1 MAILIFFTFISL
13 FLYIKFINIHISNIT
28 KLFSKYGGVLVE
40 ESEEKTERRQERAES
55 NVVFVGKKP
64 AMSYVLAC
72 VTQFN
77 DGREEVILRAR
88 GRAISHAV
96 DVAEIVKNKFVTNAQ
111 VKNVSIG
118 TEELVSEQGEKLNVS
133 SIEIVLGKK

>member
-1 MAILIFFTFISL
+1 MTE
-13 FLYIKFINIHISNIT
+13 NT
-28 KLFSKYGGVLVE
+28 KRE
-40 ESEEKTERRQERAES
+40 AES

-77 DGREEVILRAR
+77 EGRPEILLRAR

-96 DVAEIVKNKFVTNAQ
+96 DVAEIVRNKFVTDTEIKD
-111 VKNVSIG
+111 VKIA
-118 TEELVSEQGEKLNVS
+118 TEEVETEQGEKLNVS
-133 SIEIVLGKK
+133 SIEIKLGKK

>member
-1 MAILIFFTFISL
+1 MAD
-13 FLYIKFINIHISNIT
+13 
-28 KLFSKYGGVLVE
+28 
-40 ESEEKTERRQERAES
+40 TE

-77 DGREEVILRAR
+77 DGKPEVILRAR

-96 DVAEIVKNKFVTNAQ
+96 DVAEIVKNKFVTDTETRSVN
-111 VKNVSIG
+111 IG
-118 TEELVSEQGEKLNVS
+118 TEEVTGDQGEKLNVS
-133 SIEIVLGKK
+133 SIEIILGKK

>member
-1 MAILIFFTFISL
+1 MA
-13 FLYIKFINIHISNIT
+13 
-28 KLFSKYGGVLVE
+28 
-40 ESEEKTERRQERAES
+40 EREAREAES

-77 DGREEVILRAR
+77 DGRSNIILRAR

-96 DVAEIVKNKFVTNAQ
+96 DVAEIVRNKFVTDTE
-111 VKNVSIG
+111 VKDVKID
-118 TEELVSEQGEKLNVS
+118 TEQLETEQGEKLNVS

>member
-1 MAILIFFTFISL
+1 MA
-13 FLYIKFINIHISNIT
+13 
-28 KLFSKYGGVLVE
+28 
-40 ESEEKTERRQERAES
+40 EKEAEN

-77 DGREEVILRAR
+77 EGRPDIIIRAR

-96 DVAEIVKNKFVTNAQ
+96 DVAEIVRNKFVTDTQ
-111 VKNVSIG
+111 IKDVKIG
-118 TEELVSEQGEKLNVS
+118 TEVVETEQGEKLNVS

>member
-1 MAILIFFTFISL
+1 MAE
-13 FLYIKFINIHISNIT
+13 N
-28 KLFSKYGGVLVE
+28 
-40 ESEEKTERRQERAES
+40 EEKEERKERADN

-77 DGREEVILRAR
+77 DGREEVILKAR

-96 DVAEIVKNKFVTNAQ
+96 DVAEIVKNKFVTNAE

-118 TEELVSEQGEKLNVS
+118 TEVLESEQGEKLNVS
-133 SIEIVLGKK
+133 SIEIILGKK

>member
-1 MAILIFFTFISL
+1 MAEIE
-13 FLYIKFINIHISNIT
+13 T
-28 KLFSKYGGVLVE
+28 K
-40 ESEEKTERRQERAES
+40 ERKEIER

-77 DGREEVILRAR
+77 DGNNDVILKAR

-96 DVAEIVKNKFVTNAQ
+96 DVAEIVRNKFMTNTEI
-111 VKNVSIG
+111 KNVSIG
-118 TEELVSEQGEKLNVS
+118 TEELQSEQGEKINVS
-133 SIEIVLGKK
+133 SIEIILGKK

>member
-1 MAILIFFTFISL
+1 M
-13 FLYIKFINIHISNIT
+13 
-28 KLFSKYGGVLVE
+28 VE
-40 ESEEKTERRQERAES
+40 EMERPEKTTKVEKRAES

-77 DGREEVILRAR
+77 DGKNEVILKAR

-96 DVAEIVKNKFVTNAQ
+96 DVAEIVKNKFVTNAEI
-111 VKNVSIG
+111 KNVSIG
-118 TEELVSEQGEKLNVS
+118 TEELETEQGEKLNVS
-133 SIEIVLGKK
+133 SIEIILGKK

>member
-1 MAILIFFTFISL
+1 MA
-13 FLYIKFINIHISNIT
+13 
-28 KLFSKYGGVLVE
+28 
-40 ESEEKTERRQERAES
+40 EEKQSIAE

-77 DGREEVILRAR
+77 EGMPEVFLKAR

-96 DVAEIVKNKFVTNAQ
+96 DVAEIVRNKFV
-111 VKNVSIG
+111 IG
-118 TEELVSEQGEKLNVS
+118 TEVKGINIGTEVITSDAGEKLNVS
-133 SIEIVLGKK
+133 SIEIKLGKKV

>member
-1 MAILIFFTFISL
+1 MA
-13 FLYIKFINIHISNIT
+13 
-28 KLFSKYGGVLVE
+28 E
-40 ESEEKTERRQERAES
+40 EEMTEKREEKREERRES

-77 DGREEVILRAR
+77 DGKDNVILKAR

-96 DVAEIVKNKFVTNAQ
+96 DVAEIVKNKFVTNAEI
-111 VKNVSIG
+111 KNVTIG
-118 TEELVSEQGEKLNVS
+118 TEQVETEQGEKLNVS
-133 SIEIVLGKK
+133 SIEIILGKK